1 MKGISYLGIF
11 VELIGAAILIYLG
24 FAGTGQTNI
33 GLVVGLLLVVVGF
46 LLHIFL
52 DKKFNSLPEENR

>member
-46 LLHIFL
+46 FLHIFL